1 MVRDLEWSGF
11 RVVRDLEWSGFRVVN
26 DLEWSGFPQ
35 RWRLNLTSSNT
46 KATNVFIVR
55 IVRCVCVCVCARARA
70 FFCFVFWRGGWV
82 LTTAK

>member
-1 MVRDLEWSGF
+1 M
-11 RVVRDLEWSGFRVVN
+11 VRDLEWSGFRVVN

-55 IVRCVCVCVCARARA
+55 IVRCVCVCARARA
-70 FFCFVFWRGGWV
+70 RFFVLFFGGV
-82 LTTAK
+82 GGC